1 MISNS
6 KELLAEQ
13 KKKYRAYERNM
24 PLVDRLR
31 QLEALQEQSYA
42 ILHIRE
48 SNGGRSIPTG
58 WKHWAKAQEELA
70 IKK

>member
-13 KKKYRAYERNM
+13 KKKYRAYVRNM
-24 PLVDRLR
+24 PLGDRLR

-42 ILHIRE
+42 ILQIRE
-48 SNGGRSIPTG
+48 SNGGRPIPAG
-58 WKHWAKAQEELA
+58 WQHWAKAQEELE